1 MKNCRFIEDVIYF
14 CGNFMINK
22 VTVFLCTVC
31 RTLIKFFKIYKCD
44 EKSFFP
50 AHSKGSNN
58 YLLSVTY
65 KYGLVINMS
74 LFSPKRTKVKNNKK
88 EPF

>member
-1 MKNCRFIEDVIYF
+1 MVNFDVLSTALIRKEVCFHSSFSLVRHHVDVAKIKN
-14 CGNFMINK
+14 K
-22 VTVFLCTVC
+22 SL
-31 RTLIKFFKIYKCD
+31 KI
-44 EKSFFP
+44 SFFP

>member
-1 MKNCRFIEDVIYF
+1 M
-14 CGNFMINK
+14 
-22 VTVFLCTVC
+22 
-31 RTLIKFFKIYKCD
+31 LIRCKI
-44 EKSFFP
+44 SFFP

>member
-1 MKNCRFIEDVIYF
+1 MKNRV
-14 CGNFMINK
+14 
-22 VTVFLCTVC
+22 
-31 RTLIKFFKIYKCD
+31 RKF
-44 EKSFFP
+44 SFFP